1 MLAIQPLHLSSPRP
15 LYVVTA
21 TPPRTLSARN
31 YSMSKTRVLI
41 VDDDVN
47 LSRLSAMILEH
58 SGGYEVLTEKDPRRA
73 LAVARQFRPEIMLL
87 DVDMPE
93 KSGGE
98 VAQEVKSDP
107 LLRGVPILFLTGLVS
122 KAEAGDEQ
130 VESGGMSFLAKPVLP
145 EVLLACVNK
154 LVGARATV

>member
-1 MLAIQPLHLSSPRP
+1 M
-15 LYVVTA
+15 T
-21 TPPRTLSARN
+21 
-31 YSMSKTRVLI
+31 KTRVLI

-47 LSRLSAMILEH
+47 LARLSAMILEH
-58 SGGYEVLTEKDPRRA
+58 SGGYEVVTEKDSRRA

-98 VAQEVKSDP
+98 VAQEAKSDP
-107 LLRGVPILFLTGLVS
+107 LLSGIPILFLTGLVS
-122 KAEAGDEQ
+122 KSEAGNGEI
-130 VESGGMSFLAKPVLP
+130 ESGGMSFLAKPVLP

-154 LVGARATV
+154 VMAARVGV